1 MSRITAD
8 ASPAG
13 THLRTLKP
21 LTCIKLYA
29 SISDMGKLRK
39 LLSRLENPDADNAW
53 TFDEAVYVLKALHF
67 DCVGGK
73 GSHQVFQ
80 NEKRQKTIV
89 LAQHGGKIKS
99 GYIRSLRKVVS
110 NEE

>member
-1 MSRITAD
+1 LRKKILESRPRVKPFFPNPSFFSKKIGNAARNAIREIGEIRGFFKKNNPENFQPQMSRITAD

-39 LLSRLENPDADNAW
+39 LLSRLENPDADNA
-53 TFDEAVYVLKALHF
+53 
-67 DCVGGK
+67 C
-73 GSHQVFQ
+73 
-80 NEKRQKTIV
+80 KR
-89 LAQHGGKIKS
+89 
-99 GYIRSLRKVVS
+99 
-110 NEE
+110 